1 MRNVLTYVHLNQ
13 PQEADELLHSLLRH
27 RRPLDWQVLAE
38 VVHSR
43 LRHPGYL
50 GDMPHTWIGAEY
62 VRAIFGMLMHEGDER
77 LSLLPGAP
85 PSWVAAKDSASASCL
100 PHTAR

>member
-1 MRNVLTYVHLNQ
+1 M
-13 PQEADELLHSLLRH
+13 RH
-27 RRPLDWQVLAE
+27 RRPRAWQVLAE

-43 LRHPGYL
+43 VRHPGYL

-62 VRAIFGMLMHEGDER
+62 ARTIFGMLMHEGDDR

-85 PSWVAAKDSASASCL
+85 PIVAGGRGHQCRQTADRL
-100 PHTAR
+100 RPLTMTARSRATRCA